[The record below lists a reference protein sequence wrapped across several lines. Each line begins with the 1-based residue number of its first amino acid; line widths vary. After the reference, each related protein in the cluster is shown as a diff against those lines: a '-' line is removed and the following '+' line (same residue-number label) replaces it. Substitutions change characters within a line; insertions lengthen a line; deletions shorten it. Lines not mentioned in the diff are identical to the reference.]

1 VLIFVIF
8 PIVVLGFIGV
18 LFWCIHSWQA
28 VKLKE
33 KKEQEGKTGKKRR
46 RLSLGPTMATPKPV
60 AKKEDPVYDSQISI
74 VS

>member
-8 PIVVLGFIGV
+8 PIVVLGIIGV

-33 KKEQEGKTGKKRR
+33 KKLLK
-46 RLSLGPTMATPKPV
+46 A
-60 AKKEDPVYDSQISI
+60 
-74 VS
+74 